1 MFTGSMVALVTP
13 MMNGELDERSFRRVV
28 STLSES
34 GTSAVV
40 PAGCT
45 GEAGTLTRAE
55 RLRMIEICLE
65 ELSDDTA
72 VIPGTGS
79 NSTSETVRLTREAA
93 EAGAHGA
100 LIITPYYNKP
110 TPEGQFQHY
119 RTVAAEV
126 DIPIVLYNVPSRT
139 GVNMLPPTVARLSE
153 IPNIVA
159 IKEASGSVD
168 QVSEILELCDI
179 TVLSGDDPLTLPM
192 MSVGARGVVSVV
204 ANLLPALV
212 SEMVASYPREPVR
225 AREIHHL
232 LRPIS
237 RALFTETSPGPV
249 KHVMAELGMIDSG
262 ELRPPL
268 VCVTSDTAKRLETT
282 VDAVRRLLS
291 RNNDGHAER

>member
-1 MFTGSMVALVTP
+1 MMFSGSMVALVTP
-13 MMNGELDERSFRRVV
+13 MANGALDEESFRRILR
-28 STLSES
+28 SHRDT

-40 PAGCT
+40 PSGCT
-45 GEAGTLTRAE
+45 GEAGTLTRKE
-55 RLRMIEICLE
+55 RLRMIEISLE
-65 ELSDDTA
+65 ELGGDVA

-79 NSTSETVRLTREAA
+79 NSTSETVELTREAA
-93 EAGAHGA
+93 GAGAHGA

-110 TPEGQFQHY
+110 TPEGQYRHY
-119 RTVAAEV
+119 ATVASEV
-126 DIPIVLYNVPSRT
+126 DLPIVLYNVPSRT

-192 MSVGARGVVSVV
+192 LSVGASGVVSVV
-204 ANLLPALV
+204 ANVLPALV
-212 SEMVASYPREPVR
+212 SEMVGSYPERPDR
-225 AREIHHL
+225 ASEIHHL

-237 RALFTETSPGPV
+237 KALFTETSPGPV
-249 KHVMAELGMIDSG
+249 KHVMAKLGLIDSA

-268 VCVTSDTAKRLETT
+268 VSVTSDTARALEAT
-282 VDAVRRLLS
+282 VESVRELA
-291 RNNDGHAER
+291 GHGR